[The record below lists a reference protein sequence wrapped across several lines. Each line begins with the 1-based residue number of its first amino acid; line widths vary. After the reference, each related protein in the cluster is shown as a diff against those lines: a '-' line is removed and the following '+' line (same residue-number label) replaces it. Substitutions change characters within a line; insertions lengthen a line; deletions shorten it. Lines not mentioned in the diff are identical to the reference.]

1 MEVFSTM
8 YGTIVVDICYYT
20 FVKTREMC
28 TKSELQSKLW
38 ALDNNDVSV
47 WQMYCFLVLIGL

>member
-20 FVKTREMC
+20 FVKTREMY
-28 TKSELQSKLW
+28 TKSELQSKPW
-38 ALDNNDVSV
+38 ALDNNEVSV
-47 WQMYCFLVLIGL
+47 WQMYCFLILIGI

>member
-1 MEVFSTM
+1 M

-20 FVKTREMC
+20 FVKTHEMC

>member
-1 MEVFSTM
+1 M

-20 FVKTREMC
+20 FVKTREMY
-28 TKSELQSKLW
+28 TKSELQSKPW

-47 WQMYCFLVLIGL
+47 WQMYCFLILIGL